1 MLRARQALADD
12 ATREGRFRMI
22 EEIATKPE
30 WKIHPG
36 LPGRDYHDPEIW
48 ELEKA
53 RIFSRS
59 WYCVGREEQVADAGD
74 YLTHDVAGESVIVIR
89 GKDGELRAFA
99 NVCRHRGSRLLSKPS
114 GCVRAITCPYHA
126 WTYGLDGSLRA
137 TPNVLEE
144 DGLPREQ
151 YGLYP
156 IALETW
162 QGFVFVSLAE
172 TPRPLLDALAS
183 EPDGP
188 LDYDRYRLGELRL
201 AHRIVYE
208 VEANW
213 KIIIDNYNECLHC
226 PSVHPEL
233 VKIVPLYGKGMVMDP
248 EREDVGA
255 TLDEGLDAFTL
266 SGTTPLPRL
275 PGLSELDGR
284 TYYGYSIFPNLLVN
298 LTPTGVMVYFLHPTS
313 PSHTTV
319 VSEYLYRPETIE
331 SAEFDPSDMV
341 EFIDLVSRQDWAV
354 CENAQRGVTSRYFE
368 RGVYPPQ
375 DSLLHVFA
383 ERYLA
388 ERDRA

>member
-1 MLRARQALADD
+1 MLEDVQLA
-12 ATREGRFRMI
+12 
-22 EEIATKPE
+22 PE

-36 LPGRDYHDPEIW
+36 LPGRDYHAPEIW

-59 WYCVGREEQVADAGD
+59 WYCVGREEQLAGAGD
-74 YLTHDVAGESVIVIR
+74 YLTHDVADESVIVIR
-89 GKDGELRAFA
+89 GKDDELRAFA
-99 NVCRHRGSRLLSKPS
+99 NVCRHRGSRLLNESS
-114 GCVRAITCPYHA
+114 GRVRAITCPYHA
-126 WTYGLDGSLRA
+126 WTYGVEGALRA

-144 DGLPREQ
+144 DGLPREE

-162 QGFVFVSLAE
+162 QGFVFVSLAQA
-172 TPRPLLDALAS
+172 PRPLLDALAA

-233 VKIVPLYGKGMVMDP
+233 VKIVPLYRKGMVMDP
-248 EREDVGA
+248 AKEDVGA

-266 SGTTPLPRL
+266 SGTTSLPRL
-275 PGLSELDGR
+275 PGLSEIHGR

-298 LTPTGVMVYFLHPTS
+298 LTPTGVMVYSLHPTS

-331 SAEFDPSDMV
+331 SPEFDPSDMV
-341 EFIDLVSRQDWAV
+341 EFIDLVSRQDWSV

-375 DSLLHVFA
+375 DSLLHLFA

-388 ERDRA
+388 ERDRI